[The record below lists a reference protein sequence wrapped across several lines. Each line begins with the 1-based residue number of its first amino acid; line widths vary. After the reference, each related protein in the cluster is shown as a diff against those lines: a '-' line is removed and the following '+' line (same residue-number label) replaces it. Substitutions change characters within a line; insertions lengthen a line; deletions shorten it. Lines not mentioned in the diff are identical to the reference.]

1 MKNAVTD
8 NSINVDE
15 VILWQY
21 DHAPTLIALIRSL
34 TRLATAASTD
44 LWNYILVSV
53 ANIDTASTFGLAVW
67 CAILGVKMPDYS
79 KLPSDLQAQLS
90 PEDIY
95 EVLRKI
101 LKAKAYLYNVNA
113 SVPSYNRYL
122 SLIFGKV
129 EESEDDESSGDD
141 SIPIS
146 KCWVLDFG
154 CVADDFDSDSE
165 DGGWDSEASEGD
177 EAYPIWNAMAMGY
190 AVNGIGQWSLAEQ
203 LFCPADGV
211 FPEVPNLFADCVR
224 EHPAG
229 VGRNTPLAP
238 APLLDMNKD
247 NKEGQG
253 WNNFAL
259 SARQDNGG
267 AFAPESEG
275 DDEESS

>member
-8 NSINVDE
+8 NTINVDE

-21 DHAPTLIALIRSL
+21 DNAPTLIALIRSL
-34 TRLATAASTD
+34 TRLASAASTD
-44 LWNYILVSV
+44 LWNYVLSCV
-53 ANIDTASTFGLAVW
+53 ADIDTANTFGLAVW
-67 CAILGVKMPDYS
+67 SAILGVQMPDYS
-79 KLPSDLQAQLS
+79 KLPAELKDQLS
-90 PEDIY
+90 PDDLYAIF
-95 EVLRKI
+95 RKI
-101 LKAKAYLYNVNA
+101 LKAKAYLYNANA

-122 SLIFGKV
+122 ALIFGKV
-129 EESEDDESSGDD
+129 EESEGDESSGDD
-141 SIPIS
+141 YPPIS

-154 CVADDFDSDSE
+154 CVADDGDGDSD
-165 DGGWDSEASEGD
+165 DGGMDSEASEGD

-190 AVNGIGQWSLAEQ
+190 AVNGISQWSLAEQ

-211 FPEVPNLFADCVR
+211 FPDVPNIYADCVR

-229 VGRNTPLAP
+229 VGRNTPITP

-267 AFAPESEG
+267 AFAPTDSEG
-275 DDEESS
+275 DD